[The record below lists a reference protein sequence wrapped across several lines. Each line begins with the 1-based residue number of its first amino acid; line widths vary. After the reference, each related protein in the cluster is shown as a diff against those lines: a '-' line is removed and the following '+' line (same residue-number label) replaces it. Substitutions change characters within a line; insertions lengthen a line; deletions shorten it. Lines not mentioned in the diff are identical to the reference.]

1 MAATPAQITANRI
14 NAQRSTGPK
23 SVEGKEAARRNA
35 LKHGLTGGGVVISGE
50 DEHAV
55 AIRVAALEAQ
65 LVPEGDVLAALL
77 VRQVAISSIRIERA
91 FRNETALAAE
101 RMRRAG
107 DVYAEERL
115 TLAQTILGEISLDPV
130 TVRRR
135 LVAAP
140 EGIDAMIVRLRA
152 LREQTDTSRVVSWD
166 VPEGTELDQL
176 LGKKPGL
183 VPLSRVEMLTKG
195 VAYDHWVGI
204 DPAEFE
210 GMDFPTRL
218 HWAVAEVK
226 GIIDAEIKNLEAIKS
241 NLDTTRRDRGQA
253 EAGERALLDLG
264 KEGIAL
270 RRYAGAAER
279 TMLKV
284 LQEMRLARA
293 EAKDREPT
301 PAATVEVLQA
311 VLTESA
317 AKPKV
322 RDESGSFCTGTRDLS
337 QPDDWAG
344 LESGSAD
351 PNVSFAP
358 VTIGRTS
365 GRSGGP
371 PL

>member
-1 MAATPAQITANRI
+1 MAATPAQIRANRL
-14 NAQRSTGPK
+14 NAERSTGPK

-35 LKHGLTGGGVVISGE
+35 LKHGLTGGGVVLSGE
-50 DEHAV
+50 DEHEV

-65 LVPEGDVLAALL
+65 LVPEGDVLSGLL

-152 LREQTDTSRVVSWD
+152 LREQTDTSRIVLWD
-166 VPEGTELDQL
+166 VPEGEELDQL

-195 VAYDHWVGI
+195 VAYDHLVGI

-210 GMDFPTRL
+210 GMEFEPRL
-218 HWAVAEVK
+218 HWAVAQLK
-226 GIIDAEIKNLEAIKS
+226 GIIDAEIKNLETIKS
-241 NLDTTRRDRGQA
+241 NLDTTRRDRGLA

-264 KEGIAL
+264 KEGTAL

-293 EAKDREPT
+293 EAKERAAT
-301 PAATVEVLQA
+301 PAATADALKTVV
-311 VLTESA
+311 TEM
-317 AKPKV
+317 PV
-322 RDESGSFCTGTRDLS
+322 RSVVGSESGSFCTEPPERSRLVSRGFV
-337 QPDDWAG
+337 
-344 LESGSAD
+344 EEMEAD
-351 PNVSFAP
+351 PKSSFAAFS
-358 VTIGRTS
+358 VGREP
-365 GRSGGP
+365 GRADGKES
-371 PL
+371 